1 MITQAICFLNLT
13 YKIMCSETFPFCSN
27 LFEGVKVDQCQ
38 PSNTA
43 SGTGPAG
50 PRVLQASLQLR
61 FPWHQSLLSIPR
73 TAGWPIGC
81 DQSVRQFLSNA
92 RCNVSCRR
100 PSVSVA
106 IRWRC
111 WERRK
116 RNQVS
121 REAGLGRGKK
131 QPGLIQRRCLW
142 ERRKGV
148 SGKVQTRW
156 QWGWTDRAYP
166 PVYQLS
172 GSGPAD
178 LYLHSK
184 NLGICLLV

>member
-13 YKIMCSETFPFCSN
+13 YKIMCSETFPFCSS

-50 PRVLQASLQLR
+50 PRVLQASLQLW

-81 DQSVRQFLSNA
+81 DQSLRQFLSNA

-131 QPGLIQRRCLW
+131 WKL
-142 ERRKGV
+142 
-148 SGKVQTRW
+148 
-156 QWGWTDRAYP
+156 
-166 PVYQLS
+166 QLS
-172 GSGPAD
+172 KQGSACLHHPAASFD
-178 LYLHSK
+178 TRQVFVGEK
-184 NLGICLLV
+184 EGR